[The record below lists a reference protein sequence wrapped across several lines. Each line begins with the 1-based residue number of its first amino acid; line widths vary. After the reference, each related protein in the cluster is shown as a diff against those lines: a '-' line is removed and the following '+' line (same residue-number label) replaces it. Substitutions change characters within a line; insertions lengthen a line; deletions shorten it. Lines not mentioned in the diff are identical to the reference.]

1 MTQSPTGTKPTMG
14 MVLAAGLGTRMRPIT
29 HHTPKPLIKVG
40 GVTMLDRVLDHMRA
54 VGVAECVVN
63 VHHLAANIR
72 AHLAHRAGGPRTLI
86 SDETQKLLET
96 GGGVREAL
104 PMLGSAPFFVANA
117 DIIWTD
123 GPAAPALD
131 RLAAAWDPK
140 RMDAL
145 LLLAPVE
152 SAHGYDGQGDFFLG
166 DGGRITGR
174 RGEADSA
181 PYLYAGVQILKPDVF
196 RGAPGGAWSMN
207 LVFSRLL
214 KMGRLYGLVHDGGWY
229 HVGTPKDIKPTEAL
243 LAESVQ
249 LDQGA

>member
-1 MTQSPTGTKPTMG
+1 MTSPTMA
-14 MVLAAGLGTRMRPIT
+14 MVLAAGLGKRMRPIT
-29 HHTPKPLIKVG
+29 HHTPKPLVKVG
-40 GVTMLDRVLDHMRA
+40 GVTMLDRVLEHLRDA
-54 VGVAECVVN
+54 GVTECVVN

-72 AHLAHRAGGPRTLI
+72 SHLAHRTVGPRTLI
-86 SDETQKLLET
+86 SDETADLLET

-104 PMLGSAPFFVANA
+104 PMLGSAPFYVANA

-123 GPAAPALD
+123 GEESALK

-152 SAHGYDGQGDFFLG
+152 MAHGYEGQGDFVLG
-166 DGGRITGR
+166 PNGKITGR
-174 RGEADSA
+174 RGEAPSA
-181 PYLYAGVQILKPDVF
+181 PYLYAGVQILKPEAF
-196 RGAPGGAWSMN
+196 HGAPGGAWSMN

-243 LAESVQ
+243 LMGSDEPIPTSS
-249 LDQGA
+249 